1 MNHRVKDLN
10 RLQKKMEQ
18 ERPQKFEY
26 SRPEKVPKKISK
38 KLYHIA
44 SLSNRSVRLIEAIC
58 KVPLFSSLSEKE
70 LSRLSKKAHLE
81 LFDQDSDIIQ
91 QGNLGRTLYII
102 LYGKTQV
109 ITYDN
114 QGREILVS
122 FLTDNQFFGEI
133 SFLTGVP
140 MMVSAKALE
149 ETLLCKLS
157 LEPMWKVRLMI
168 ESTASAAYMI

>member
-1 MNHRVKDLN
+1 MS
-10 RLQKKMEQ
+10 Q
-18 ERPQKFEY
+18 ERPQKFEL
-26 SRPEKVPKKISK
+26 SGTEKVPKKISK

-58 KVPLFSSLSEKE
+58 KVPLFSSLSEKD
-70 LSRLSKKAHLE
+70 LSRLSREARLE
-81 LFDQDSDIIQ
+81 LFDQGSNIIQ
-91 QGNLGRTLYII
+91 QGNLRRTLYII
-102 LYGKTQV
+102 LYGKIQV
-109 ITYDN
+109 ITYDT

-140 MMVSAKALE
+140 MMVSAQALE

-157 LEPMWKVRLMI
+157 LETMWKIKLTTD
-168 ESTASAAYMI
+168 STASTVYMI

>member
-1 MNHRVKDLN
+1 MDHIVKDLN
-10 RLQKKMEQ
+10 SLQKKMAQ
-18 ERPQKFEY
+18 ERPQKFES
-26 SRPEKVPKKISK
+26 SRPEKVSKKISK

-44 SLSNRSVRLIEAIC
+44 ILSNRSRRLIEAIC
-58 KVPLFSSLSEKE
+58 KVPLFASLSEKD
-70 LSRLSKKAHLE
+70 LSRLSQEARLE
-81 LFDQDSDIIQ
+81 LFDQGSTIIQ

-102 LYGKTQV
+102 LYGRVQV

-114 QGREILVS
+114 QGWEILVS

-140 MMVSAKALE
+140 MMATAQALE

-157 LEPMWKVRLMI
+157 LEPMWKIKLMKD
-168 ESTASAAYMI
+168 STASAAYMI